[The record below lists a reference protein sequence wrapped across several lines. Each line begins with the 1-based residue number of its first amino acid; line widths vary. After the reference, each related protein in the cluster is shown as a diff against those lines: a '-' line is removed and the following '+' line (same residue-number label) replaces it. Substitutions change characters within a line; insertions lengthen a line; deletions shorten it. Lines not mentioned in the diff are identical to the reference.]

1 MVRKPQQNLL
11 ETEMKVQ
18 FTITLDLDDDDY
30 EGDDEDVKEI
40 LSEEMASGMIFVD
53 SEEITVDILERNKPE
68 ESE

>member
-1 MVRKPQQNLL
+1 
-11 ETEMKVQ
+11 MKVQ